1 VRTVVFIHVFD
12 KRISDRMNRFDRI
25 GSSAII
31 LSRFDL
37 PEDGDF
43 LAEQREMLG
52 LLIVIFGVL
61 TKQGDGLNA
70 VFGGHRGVVR
80 FKGGANR
87 GRFLLG

>member
-43 LAEQREMLG
+43 DP
-52 LLIVIFGVL
+52 
-61 TKQGDGLNA
+61 T
-70 VFGGHRGVVR
+70 
-80 FKGGANR
+80 
-87 GRFLLG
+87 